1 MAGWITAAGI
11 GWAKM
16 ALGTDELIALRD
28 ELIRARARG
37 IRVTM
42 YDGKRLEYSTDAEMA
57 AAIADLEARIKRAS
71 APAIGAVL
79 FSSSKGV

>member
-1 MAGWITAAGI
+1 
-11 GWAKM
+11 M
-16 ALGTDELIALRD
+16 ALGTDELVTLRD

-37 IRVTM
+37 VRVVM
-42 YDGKRLEYSTDAEMA
+42 YDGKRTEYGTDAEMA

-71 APAIGAVL
+71 APTIGAVL

>member
-1 MAGWITAAGI
+1 
-11 GWAKM
+11 M
-16 ALGTDELIALRD
+16 ALGTDELVTLRD

-37 IRVTM
+37 VRVVM
-42 YDGKRLEYSTDAEMA
+42 YDGKRTEYATDAEMA

-71 APAIGAVL
+71 APTIGAVL